1 MTPYIRCLSNEEG
14 NQIIAFS
21 VEKRKSI
28 ALGKTGKLKQC
39 VIKTETGKPVL
50 KIVMMETVPI
60 RVIRQKVEIQFIKIA
75 VNRL

>member
-14 NQIIAFS
+14 NQIVAFS

-39 VIKTETGKPVL
+39 IIKTETGKPVL